1 MSNFQQEVEDISDGR
16 AVYFD
21 SLDFDTQCA
30 LVGLYLLEN
39 YGAPDEIEPLVESM
53 SPGVNEESIEACYV
67 AFSTLGLA
75 ISLYSHMA
83 DGEPPRDTLSG
94 WGLELVRAIV
104 KTYSGLVQGAIDGV
118 LDRAG
123 PDDDM
128 RYEMERDRRM
138 GL

>member
-1 MSNFQQEVEDISDGR
+1 MNDFQTLVEGLSDGR

-21 SLDFDTQCA
+21 NLDFDTQCS

-53 SPGVNEESIEACYV
+53 SPGVNEESK
-67 AFSTLGLA
+67 LA

-83 DGEPPRDTLSG
+83 DGEPPRDTLAG

-123 PDDDM
+123 PDDDT

-138 GL
+138 EL

>member
-53 SPGVNEESIEACYV
+53 SPGVNEESI
-67 AFSTLGLA
+67 LA

-83 DGEPPRDTLSG
+83 DGEPPRDTLAG